1 MLLIFLETDD
11 KPEKDEPSESTDR
24 VCPTTETPAGGKG
37 KKRKRTSIAENP
49 GVACK
54 VQNIEQKDTPKVTN
68 ATKRRRRMQK
78 LKLYRSQGTSAAC
91 VPAAEITDELR
102 GKPSDESSNVEDTS
116 TEDKTTEDKTAVDK
130 TIEDKTIEDET
141 SDDESTEDISE
152 TTNTPTTTK
161 SDNKDSQQVK
171 TKKKKKKLYIAFVG
185 NLPYD
190 MKEEEVKFHFN
201 KNGT

>member
-1 MLLIFLETDD
+1 M
-11 KPEKDEPSESTDR
+11 
-24 VCPTTETPAGGKG
+24 
-37 KKRKRTSIAENP
+37 ENP

-54 VQNIEQKDTPKVTN
+54 VQNIEQKDTPKVSN

-116 TEDKTTEDKTAVDK
+116 TEDKTTHETMEDKTIEDKTIEDK

-152 TTNTPTTTK
+152 TTKAPATTK
-161 SDNKDSQQVK
+161 SDNKNAQQGK